1 MRGLIE
7 GGSRQLIEEGI
18 RAHVEN
24 RPFNHQLRRSID
36 MAAVQANIGS
46 MMNDASK
53 SMDEAVARFDEND
66 REAERAPQLTPTTPP
81 GPRSTLRIRRRARLL
96 AGVGQRGLLLRA

>member
-7 GGSRQLIEEGI
+7 GGSRQLIEEGM

-66 REAERAPQLTPTTPP
+66 REAETRAATNPYNATRPSIDLENKE
-81 GPRSTLRIRRRARLL
+81 AR
-96 AGVGQRGLLLRA
+96 